1 MKKRISIF
9 FTAVL
14 LCLACV
20 FPVQAGAE
28 KRLADQAGLL
38 SEDEQDD
45 LSSLLDDISERGEV
59 DVVIVTTDS
68 LGEKTAQEYADDY
81 FTDHGYGQGRD
92 RDGILFLLD
101 MGDRNWAITTHG
113 YAIEA
118 FTDAGQSYIMDQV
131 KPYLSDGDYREAF
144 QTFAQQCDAFIM
156 QAETG
161 EPYDTDNLPKE
172 PFDVG
177 VNILIA
183 LGIGLVAGFLVTGN
197 MRRKLKTVRK
207 QDQAASYV
215 RKGSMNVTKSND
227 LYLYRTVTRTAKPKE
242 QDHSGGSSTHTSS
255 SGDTF
260 GGSSGKF

>member
-1 MKKRISIF
+1 MPFQCGQEQK
-9 FTAVL
+9 AVW
-14 LCLACV
+14 
-20 FPVQAGAE
+20 QT
-28 KRLADQAGLL
+28 RLL
-38 SEDEQDD
+38 SADEQDT
-45 LSSLLDDISERGEV
+45 LSASLDDISERGEV

-68 LGEKTAQEYADDY
+68 LGGKTAQEYADDY
-81 FTDHGYGQGRD
+81 FIDHGYGQGQD
-92 RDGILFLLD
+92 RDGILFLVD
-101 MGDRNWAITTHG
+101 MGDRNWAIATHG
-113 YAIEA
+113 YAIDA

-131 KPYLSDGDYREAF
+131 KPYLSDGDYSEAF
-144 QTFAQQCDAFIM
+144 QTFAMQCDDFIM
-156 QAETG
+156 QAELG
-161 EPYDTDNLPKE
+161 EPYDVDNLPKE

-183 LGIGLVAGFLVTGN
+183 LAVGIVAGLLVTGN

-227 LYLYRTVTRTAKPKE
+227 FYLYRTVSRTAKPKE
-242 QDHSGGSSTHTSS
+242 EEHSGDSTTHTSS